1 MKDVISQVPCKKD
14 FTEDIDTWDEKKFIG
29 KLRELLQDKRYLI
42 IIDDIWSILAWD
54 AIKYAFP
61 ENNFSSRIIATTRI
75 VDVARSC
82 CLGGNDRM
90 YEMEALSDL
99 HSKKLFFKRT
109 FGSEDC
115 CPDVLKEVSN
125 EILKKCGGL
134 PLAIISISS
143 LLAHKPFKDE
153 WEKVRRSIGSALD
166 KNRSLEG
173 MNSILCLS
181 YNDLPT
187 NLKTCLLYLSIFPE
201 DYVIERERLVRR
213 WIAEGFICEERGL
226 SKQEVAENNFYEL
239 INKSMVQPVDVG
251 YDGKARACQVH
262 DMMLELIISKS
273 IEDNFISLVGHGQTD
288 LVNRDGPIRRLSVQ
302 HIDRELIS
310 VLENQDLSHVRSLT
324 VITSSCIKHLFAK
337 FETLR
342 VLDFEDCDN
351 LQEYDMNGIDKLFQL
366 KYLNLRNTYI
376 SELPSG
382 IVRLYDLETLDL
394 RDNFIEELPSRIV
407 QLTKLQYLLV
417 RRGRYRSNRTK
428 IPDGIAN
435 MNNLRVITGF
445 NITNSSLGAVEELGN
460 LTNLAML
467 HLQLD
472 GSGSEKYKRHEEM
485 LLSSLCKLGSY
496 KLQSLWIVS
505 HDSTPLQ
512 FLDSWSPL
520 PSCLQRFRMTTSYY
534 LPKMPKWI
542 APALASLAYLNINL
556 VKATEENLRILGE
569 MPALI
574 SLLLTFR
581 TNQEERRH
589 IRGHGFPCLKELYIA
604 ANLLFEE
611 GALPKLEK
619 LDLPFVVPWAKSYGF
634 YLGIGHLPCLKHAT
648 IYLRNDGDASSSGNR
663 ATAAAIRNEA
673 NPHSNHPRLIIFG
686 EIKENEEDS
695 DTNEE
700 EFEKEND
707 TNEEES

>member
-1 MKDVISQVPCKKD
+1 MSG
-14 FTEDIDTWDEKKFIG
+14 F
-29 KLRELLQDKRYLI
+29 
-42 IIDDIWSILAWD
+42 
-54 AIKYAFP
+54 
-61 ENNFSSRIIATTRI
+61 
-75 VDVARSC
+75 
-82 CLGGNDRM
+82 
-90 YEMEALSDL
+90 
-99 HSKKLFFKRT
+99 
-109 FGSEDC
+109 
-115 CPDVLKEVSN
+115 
-125 EILKKCGGL
+125 
-134 PLAIISISS
+134 
-143 LLAHKPFKDE
+143 
-153 WEKVRRSIGSALD
+153 
-166 KNRSLEG
+166 
-173 MNSILCLS
+173 
-181 YNDLPT
+181 
-187 NLKTCLLYLSIFPE
+187 
-201 DYVIERERLVRR
+201 RR

-239 INKSMVQPVDVG
+239 INKSMVQPVHVG
-251 YDGKARACQVH
+251 YDGKARACQVQ

-302 HIDRELIS
+302 HIDQELMS
-310 VLENQDLSHVRSLT
+310 VLENQDLSHARSLT
-324 VITSSCIKHLFAK
+324 VITSSCIKHLPSIAK

-394 RDNFIEELPSRIV
+394 RESIIEELPSRIV

-417 RRGRYRSNRTK
+417 RTGYRSSRTK

-485 LLSSLCKLGSY
+485 LLSSLCKLGTC
-496 KLQSLWIVS
+496 KLQSLWIS
-505 HDSTPLQ
+505 SEYSTPLQ

-520 PSCLQRFRMTTSYY
+520 PSCLRRFDMSTSYY

-556 VKATEENLRILGE
+556 VKATEEDLGILGQ

-581 TNQEERRH
+581 TNQEERLT
-589 IRGHGFPCLKELYIA
+589 IRGHGFPCLKELYIYHGYGA

-619 LDLPFVVPWAKSYGF
+619 LNLPFLVSWARAYGF
-634 YLGIGHLPCLKHAT
+634 YLG
-648 IYLRNDGDASSSGNR
+648 NR
-663 ATAAAIRNEA
+663 AAAAAIRNEA
-673 NPHSNHPRLIIFG
+673 NAHSNHPRLIIFG
-686 EIKENEEDS
+686 EIKENEEDC